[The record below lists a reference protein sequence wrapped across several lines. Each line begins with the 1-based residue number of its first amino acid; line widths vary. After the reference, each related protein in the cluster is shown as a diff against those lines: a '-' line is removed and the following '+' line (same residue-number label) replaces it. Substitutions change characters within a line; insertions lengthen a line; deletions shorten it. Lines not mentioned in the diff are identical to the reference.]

1 MHGYKWPINSPRTR
15 KCFSRAAEPQLEQ
28 QRQPEK
34 LAKQYVDHT
43 CTLLEVEQT
52 QANTPGQKTGARL
65 PTTYYVY
72 DLMWNGKRYALRKRF
87 SDFKSLDKA
96 LRPLLGACAINRPC
110 AQQYVGKYQ
119 SCMVISGRLIAH
131 APV

>member
-1 MHGYKWPINSPRTR
+1 M
-15 KCFSRAAEPQLEQ
+15 
-28 QRQPEK
+28 
-34 LAKQYVDHT
+34 AKQYVDHT

-65 PTTYYVY
+65 PATYYVY

-96 LRPLLGACAINRPC
+96 LRPLLEDATMAADEMGLLPKLPTDGKLWRTDDVIQMRGKVFAEYLQSVMPLAVRTH
-110 AQQYVGKYQ
+110 VG
-119 SCMVISGRLIAH
+119 LH
-131 APV
+131 T